1 MENRVVI
8 LLAIAFLLGS
18 CAKDEETE
26 APVISDLVVSPM
38 IVEEFNDTVS
48 VSFIYEDI
56 DGDIGQEDPNIN
68 SIFIRDSRLEAADE
82 YHISPQTPDQLQ
94 LDIQGS
100 ISLRLNNLFI
110 LGNDSTESVVLTV
123 TMVDRA
129 GNISN
134 ELVSDSVLV
143 VRP

>member
-8 LLAIAFLLGS
+8 LLAIALVFGS
-18 CAKDEETE
+18 CTKDEETE
-26 APVISDLVVSPM
+26 APVISNLVISPM
-38 IVEEFNDTVS
+38 IVEEFSDTVS
-48 VSFIYEDI
+48 ISFIYD
-56 DGDIGQEDPNIN
+56 DLNGDIGQEDPNIN
-68 SIFIRDSRLEAADE
+68 SIFVRDSRLATSDE
-82 YHISPQTPDQLQ
+82 YHIPPQTPDMQALT
-94 LDIQGS
+94 IQGS

-110 LGNDSTESVVLTV
+110 LGNDSTELVVLTV

-129 GNISN
+129 GNVSN

>member
-1 MENRVVI
+1 MENRFLVLFAMVV
-8 LLAIAFLLGS
+8 LFGS
-18 CAKDEETE
+18 CTKDEQTD
-26 APVISDLVVSPM
+26 APAISDLVVSPM

-48 VSFIYEDI
+48 ISFIYEDI
-56 DGDIGQEDPNIN
+56 NGDIGQEDPNIN
-68 SIFIRDSRLEAADE
+68 SIFVRDSRLEAADE

-129 GNISN
+129 GNVSN
-134 ELVSDSVLV
+134 ELISDSVLV
-143 VRP
+143 IRP